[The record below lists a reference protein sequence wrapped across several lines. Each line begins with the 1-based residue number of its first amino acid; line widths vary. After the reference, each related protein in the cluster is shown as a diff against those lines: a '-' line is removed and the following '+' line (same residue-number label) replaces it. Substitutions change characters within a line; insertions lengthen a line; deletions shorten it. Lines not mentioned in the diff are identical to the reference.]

1 MSARILIVDDHPFMR
16 AGLALVIG
24 RQPDMTVVGEAGDC
38 DEALL
43 MLAGSPVDLVL
54 ADVTMPGR
62 TGFEFVRELR
72 EHYPN
77 IAVLVVSMHDEML
90 YAQRMMHVGARG
102 YIMKAAGVDQMLVAI
117 RRVLAGDIYLSSAVS
132 DRVLEDLVG
141 RSQRGASSGSPLA
154 KLTDREFEIFQ
165 LIGRGQNT
173 RAIAAQLTLSPKTVD
188 VHRGHI
194 REKLGLENAAA
205 VVHAAA
211 RWFESAGKA
220 DETSLRPPV

>member
-1 MSARILIVDDHPFMR
+1 MNARILIVDDHPFMR
-16 AGLALVIG
+16 AGLGLIVG
-24 RQPDMTVVGEAGDC
+24 RQPDMTVVGEAGDS
-38 DEALL
+38 DEALR
-43 MLAGSPVDLVL
+43 MLAAAPVDLVL
-54 ADVTMPGR
+54 TDVTMPGR
-62 TGFEFVRELR
+62 TGFEFIRDLR

-77 IAVLVVSMHDEML
+77 IAVLVVSMHDELL
-90 YAQRMMHVGARG
+90 YAQRMMHAGAQG
-102 YIMKAAGVDQMLVAI
+102 YIMKAAGVEQVLVAI
-117 RRVLAGDIYLSSAVS
+117 RRVLAGEIYLSPAAS

-141 RSQRGASSGSPLA
+141 RPRRGSSSPLA

-194 REKLGLENAAA
+194 RKKLGLENAAA

-211 RWFESAGKA
+211 RWVESAGHS
-220 DETSLRPPV
+220 ETGMPQRLT

>member
-1 MSARILIVDDHPFMR
+1 MSSRILIVDDHPFMR

-24 RQPDMTVVGEAGDC
+24 RQPDMAVVGEAGDSE
-38 DEALL
+38 EALR
-43 MLAGSPVDLVL
+43 MLAASPVDLVL
-54 ADVTMPGR
+54 ADISMPGR
-62 TGFEFVRELR
+62 TGFEFIRDLR
-72 EHYPN
+72 DHHPN
-77 IAVLVVSMHDEML
+77 IAVLVVSMHDELL
-90 YAQRMMHVGARG
+90 YAQRMMHAGARG
-102 YIMKAAGVDQMLVAI
+102 YIMKAAGVDQVLVAI
-117 RRVLAGDIYLSSAVS
+117 RRVLSGEIYLSPAVS
-132 DRVLEDLVG
+132 ERVLEDLVG
-141 RSQRGASSGSPLA
+141 RPQRGSSSPLA

-211 RWFESAGKA
+211 RWFESSG
-220 DETSLRPPV
+220 TSDSSAPKNFA

>member
-16 AGLALVIG
+16 AGLALIIG
-24 RQPDMTVVGEAGDC
+24 RQSDMTVVGEAGDS
-38 DEALL
+38 DEALR
-43 MLAGSPVDLVL
+43 MLAESPVDLVL
-54 ADVTMPGR
+54 ADVSMPGR

-77 IAVLVVSMHDEML
+77 IAVLVVSML

-117 RRVLAGDIYLSSAVS
+117 RRVLAGDIYLSPAVS

-141 RSQRGASSGSPLA
+141 RSQRGASSTSSPLA

-173 RAIAAQLTLSPKTVD
+173 RTIAAQLNLSPKTVD

-211 RWFESAGKA
+211 RWFESAGKTDA
-220 DETSLRPPV
+220 AILKPPA

>member
-1 MSARILIVDDHPFMR
+1 MNARILIVDDHPFMR
-16 AGLALVIG
+16 AGLALIIG
-24 RQPDMTVVGEAGDC
+24 RQPDLTVVGEAGDSE
-38 DEALL
+38 EALRL
-43 MLAGSPVDLVL
+43 LAASPVDLVL

-62 TGFEFVRELR
+62 TGFEFIRDLR

-90 YAQRMMHVGARG
+90 YAQRMMHAGARG
-102 YIMKAAGVDQMLVAI
+102 YIMKAAGVDQVLVAI
-117 RRVLAGDIYLSSAVS
+117 RRVLAGDVYLSPAVS

-141 RSQRGASSGSPLA
+141 RPQRGSSSPLA

-173 RAIAAQLTLSPKTVD
+173 RAIAVQLSLSPKTVD

-211 RWFESAGKA
+211 RWFESAGHA
-220 DETSLRPPV
+220 DTGPVKP

>member
-16 AGLALVIG
+16 AGLALIIG
-24 RQPDMTVVGEAGDC
+24 RQTDMTVVGEAGDS
-38 DEALL
+38 DEALR
-43 MLAGSPVDLVL
+43 MLAESPVDLVL

-62 TGFEFVRELR
+62 TGFEFVRDLR

-117 RRVLAGDIYLSSAVS
+117 RRVLAGDIYLSAAVS

-141 RSQRGASSGSPLA
+141 RSQKSNASPLA

-173 RAIAAQLTLSPKTVD
+173 RAIAAQLNLSPKTVD

-211 RWFESAGKA
+211 RWFESAGKN
-220 DETSLRPPV
+220 DENILRPPA